1 MRFPVPVMTHTMKH
15 PVRTSAA
22 PARGDAARPRASWA
36 RALAAVLLLPLA
48 VLVVRALYLWTVSPY
63 GLVGDEAH
71 YWEWSRRL
79 ALSYY
84 TKGPGIAW
92 SIRASTAVF
101 GDTVFAVKLPALVA
115 GSVLLAAAA
124 WLGHAMGPVPRPEGG
139 PVRSA
144 GLCAAV
150 AVGLMPGYL
159 GTALIASTDGPYAA
173 LWLVAVASVWAA
185 TRPDEAPDGGGGARW
200 APWGAAG
207 AALGAAALFKYTALL
222 LVPGV
227 ALYLATLPPARR
239 RRLAPPRAWAM
250 AALAGL
256 AVFSPVLVWN
266 QRRGWPTVAH
276 QLGRIGAPGGDAPTA
291 WSWSPLDPLE
301 FLGAQLGLLGGV
313 GALLIVLAAVRARR
327 SGRHDPRSRDRWD
340 PATRL
345 LLASSLPILA
355 FYAALA
361 LVKPAQGNWALA
373 SYAAPLVLVGRV
385 AASEMPRH
393 AARVRAWR
401 ALPKPRPRVGILAA
415 KPESWFQIGWHAYL
429 AVGLVAAAVL
439 FAGPAFLRLPGVR
452 ALPFAE
458 KVADRVSGHAGPK
471 GWISRVSADRWAL
484 ASRAAAGGERGFAS
498 PLLISSHYQKASLLA
513 FGLSD
518 HPSVFSAV
526 SALGGRPSPYDFF
539 PDTDLTDPMLVG
551 RPALLIGGSP
561 TKWAAAFDVGEVFR
575 LSEGDPTVFGTLRFG
590 GPRVAALPGGG
601 KGGTP

>member
-1 MRFPVPVMTHTMKH
+1 MRFPVPVMTHAMGH

-48 VLVVRALYLWTVSPY
+48 VLVVRALYLWTVNPY

-92 SIRASTAVF
+92 SIRASTALF

-185 TRPDEAPDGGGGARW
+185 TRPDEAPDGGGGVRW

-207 AALGAAALFKYTALL
+207 RRWRRGALQVHGAAAGARGGAVPGDAAPGTPAALGST
-222 LVPGV
+222 PGV
-227 ALYLATLPPARR
+227 GAGGARRLGGVQPGAGVEPAARLAHRRPPARPDRRSR
-239 RRLAPPRAWAM
+239 RRRPDRLVVEPAGPAGVPR
-250 AALAGL
+250 
-256 AVFSPVLVWN
+256 
-266 QRRGWPTVAH
+266 
-276 QLGRIGAPGGDAPTA
+276 
-291 WSWSPLDPLE
+291 
-301 FLGAQLGLLGGV
+301 AQLGLLGGV

-327 SGRHDPRSRDRWD
+327 SGRHDRRNRGRWD

-373 SYAAPLVLVGRV
+373 GYAAPLVLVGRV

-401 ALPKPRPRVGILAA
+401 ALPRPRPRVGILAA

-439 FAGPAFLRLPGVR
+439 FGGPAFLRLPGVR
-452 ALPFAE
+452 AMPFAE

-471 GWISRVSADRWAL
+471 GWISRVSADRLAL

-539 PDTDLTDPMLVG
+539 PDTDLTDPTLVG

-561 TKWAAAFDVGEVFR
+561 KKWAAAFDVGEVFR

-590 GPRVAALPGGG
+590 GPRVAASPGGG